1 MTSIHMNNTDNTARK
16 AAPPRAEIRS
26 SGFELIDTCKFK
38 IRTVEQ
44 ARILAH
50 FAAGMF
56 QDPARMET
64 GIYEL
69 LINAVEHGCL
79 GIGHDLKTDLLQN
92 GTWDTEIQ
100 RRQSLPENRQKN
112 VEVVVARRTEGL
124 FVIITDPGPG
134 FDWQSWMTVDPA
146 RASDTHGRGIARAK
160 GISFDSI
167 AFNADGNQVAA
178 HTRDLPEQKW

>member
-1 MTSIHMNNTDNTARK
+1 MSNTQGNTAENTVHK
-16 AAPPRAEIRS
+16 TTLARAEIRS

-38 IRTVEQ
+38 IRTVDQ

-56 QDPARMET
+56 QDPARMEP

-69 LINAVEHGCL
+69 LMNAVEHGCL
-79 GIGHDLKTDLLQN
+79 GIGHDLKTNLLQN

-167 AFNADGNQVAA
+167 AFNAEGNQVAA